1 MHEHEAHRDV
11 GVTARPAVLELGGNV
26 GAAVVY
32 TTAALDGVEI
42 EIKPGGA
49 DWNGA
54 HTAVRRRPSGR
65 DSEPQFAALFYGLAE
80 GTYDLRVRERDD
92 VRSIEVVGGQVTEQ
106 TW

>member
-1 MHEHEAHRDV
+1 MHGHDAHRDV
-11 GVTARPAVLELGGNV
+11 SLTARPAVLELGGNV

-42 EIKPGGA
+42 EIKPRGD

-54 HTAVRRRPSGR
+54 HTAVRRRPGGQG
-65 DSEPQFAALFYGLAE
+65 SEARFAALFYGLTA
-80 GTYDLRVRERDD
+80 GSYDLRLGHE
-92 VRSIEVVGGQVTEQ
+92 VRSIEVVGGRVSEQ

>member
-1 MHEHEAHRDV
+1 MHGHEGHREV

-42 EIKPGGA
+42 EIKPGAGE
-49 DWNGA
+49 WRGA
-54 HTAVRRRPSGR
+54 HTAVRRRPGGR
-65 DSEPQFAALFYGLAE
+65 DSEPQFAALFYGLSA
-80 GTYDLRVRERDD
+80 GVYDLRLRDD
-92 VRSIEVVGGQVTEQ
+92 VRSIEVIGGRVTEQ

>member
-1 MHEHEAHRDV
+1 MHRHEAHRDA
-11 GVTARPAVLELGGNV
+11 GVTAQPAVLELGANV

-42 EIKPGGA
+42 EIKPGGG

-54 HTAVRRRPSGR
+54 HTAVRRRPGGR
-65 DSEPQFAALFYGLAE
+65 DSEPQFAALFFGLAA
-80 GTYDLRVRERDD
+80 GRYDIRVRDD
-92 VRSIEVVGGQVTEQ
+92 VRSIEVVGGGVTEQ